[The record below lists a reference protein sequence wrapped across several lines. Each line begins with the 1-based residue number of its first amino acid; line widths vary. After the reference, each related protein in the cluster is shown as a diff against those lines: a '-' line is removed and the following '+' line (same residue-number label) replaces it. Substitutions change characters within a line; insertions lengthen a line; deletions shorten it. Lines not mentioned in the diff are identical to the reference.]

1 MVSECESGQLTEK
14 CGVIA
19 VVGAPNAVELSLFG
33 LHGLQH
39 RGHEAFGI
47 AFLRN
52 GCIGVVHRFGR
63 VMAVGTSDL
72 SIPSAD
78 TVIGH
83 VRYST
88 SGNSDFAQPIYLK
101 CPSCEIVVA
110 HNGNLT
116 NAAEI
121 RSKLEDEGCIFESEV
136 DTEVIAHLIAR
147 SPGKTPTEKI
157 VDALQQV
164 EGAYSLLLFVGEEV
178 FAVRDPYGIR
188 PLSLGKLVDG
198 MVVASETC
206 ALDML
211 RATFVRDI
219 APGELL
225 QIKGG
230 KLLSLFPFKKMEQ
243 KFCIFEHVYF
253 SRPDSVLEGRSV
265 YASRKEIGKELARE
279 SGIQANMVV
288 PVLDSGMVAALG
300 YSEESGLPL
309 ELAITRNHYSSR
321 SFIEPTPE
329 RRNIKVKLK
338 HNANRFLLKG
348 KKIVLVDDSIVRGT
362 TLKQLIAMLW
372 EVGTSEIHVR
382 ISSPRILNPCYYGV
396 DTPNKRDLISAN
408 MSLEVM
414 REYLGAT
421 SLYFLTLEGLY
432 RAVSGSKKRV
442 GFCDACFTG
451 DYPIECIGTSQDA

>member
-1 MVSECESGQLTEK
+1 MVSQGESGWLTEK

-19 VVGAPNAVELSLFG
+19 VVGVPDAVALSLLG

-39 RGHEAFGI
+39 RGHEAFGV
-47 AFLRN
+47 AFVHN
-52 GCIGVVHRFGR
+52 GGVSVVHRFGR
-63 VMAVGTSDL
+63 VMSVNPGDL
-72 SIPSAD
+72 STPPAE

-88 SGNSDFAQPIYLK
+88 SGGSDFSQPVYLK
-101 CPSCEIVVA
+101 CQSYEIVVA

-116 NAAEI
+116 NADEI
-121 RSKLEDEGCIFESEV
+121 RTKLESEGCVLQSEV

-147 SPGKTPTEKI
+147 SSAKTPTEKI

-164 EGAYSLLLFVGEEV
+164 EGAYSLLLFVGGEI

-188 PLSLGKLVDG
+188 PLSLGKLGDG
-198 MVVASETC
+198 VVIASETC

-211 RATFVRDI
+211 KATFVRDI

-225 QIKGG
+225 RIKDG
-230 KLLSLFPFKKMEQ
+230 KLISLFPFSEMER

-253 SRPDSVLEGRSV
+253 SRPDSILEGRSV

-279 SGIQANMVV
+279 SKIDADMVV

-300 YSEESGLPL
+300 YSEESRLPL

-329 RRNIKVKLK
+329 RRSMKVKLK

-348 KKIVLVDDSIVRGT
+348 KKVVLVDDSIVRGT

-372 EVGTSEIHVR
+372 EAGTSEIHVR

-396 DTPNKRDLISAN
+396 DTPNKKDLISAN
-408 MSLEVM
+408 IPLGEMSV
-414 REYLGAT
+414 YLGAT

-432 RAVSGSKKRV
+432 RAVSGSEKRID
-442 GFCDACFTG
+442 FCDACFTG
-451 DYPIECIGTSQDA
+451 DYPIKCLGTPQNK